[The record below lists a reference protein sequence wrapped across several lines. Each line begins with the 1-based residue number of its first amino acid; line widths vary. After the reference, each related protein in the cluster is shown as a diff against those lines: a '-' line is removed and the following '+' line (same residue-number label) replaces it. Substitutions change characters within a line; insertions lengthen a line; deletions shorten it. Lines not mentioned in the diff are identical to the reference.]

1 MHVCI
6 VGENHAKARMAG
18 VEYQVQLL
26 TDEFCRRPGV
36 SVTYV
41 ARRIPTGADAEGLP
55 YKLIRIGSE
64 AGIRRRA
71 VFFDAA
77 DLRRVLEE
85 LRPDVIYQQ
94 GRLSYTG
101 VCAKYAIRAGIPFF
115 FHVAHE
121 FDLNFKWVTL
131 RWSPNTPFDI
141 VEYFVGD
148 WGLKHASHV
157 IVQSDRQGRL
167 LRESLGITPAAVI
180 RNFQPLPASLPVKPA
195 GPVQIFWVAN
205 LKDFKRPALFV
216 DLAETFAG
224 RSDIVFVMAGRPAT
238 ERRFVPLMQRILKVP
253 NLKYLGELPIDKVN
267 EVMDGAAMH
276 VNTSSFEGFPNTFLQ
291 AWARGAVVA
300 SLAVDPDEEGMEAL
314 GIGYCAGSM
323 ERLHAI
329 IDELSRAADKRR
341 QIAERAFAFV
351 HEKHGLAEG
360 ARLVD
365 LVLRAAEEC
374 KATAAAPRGTGGI

>member
-1 MHVCI
+1 MRVCI
-6 VGENHAKARMAG
+6 VGENHAIARMAG

-26 TDEFCRRPGV
+26 ADEFCRRPGV
-36 SVTYV
+36 SLSYV
-41 ARRIPTGADAEGLP
+41 ARRIPTGAAAEALP
-55 YKLIRIGSE
+55 YRLIRIGSE

-71 VFFDAA
+71 VFFDAG
-77 DLRRVLEE
+77 DLRRALEE
-85 LRPDVIYQQ
+85 LQPDVIYQQ

-121 FDLNFKWVTL
+121 FDLNHRWVTL

-141 VEYFVGD
+141 VEYLVGD

-167 LRESLGITPAAVI
+167 LRENLGITAAAVI
-180 RNFQPLPASLPVKPA
+180 RNFQPLPESLPVKPP
-195 GPVQIFWVAN
+195 GPLQIFWVAN

-216 DLAETFAG
+216 ELAESFAD
-224 RSDIVFVMAGRPAT
+224 RSDLVFVMAGRPAT
-238 ERRFVPLMQRILKVP
+238 ERRFVPLMAKIPKVP
-253 NLKYLGELPIDKVN
+253 NLKYLGELPIDRVN
-267 EVMDGAAMH
+267 QVMDGAALH

-323 ERLHAI
+323 DRLRTI
-329 IDELSRAADKRR
+329 IDELSRAPDKRR
-341 QIAERAFAFV
+341 AIAERAFAFV
-351 HEKHGLAEG
+351 HAKHGLAEG
-360 ARLVD
+360 SRLVD
-365 LVLRAAEEC
+365 LVLSAAR
-374 KATAAAPRGTGGI
+374 KSGATTAVAHSASGT

>member
-1 MHVCI
+1 MQVCI

-26 TDEFCRRPGV
+26 TEELCRRPGLSV
-36 SVTYV
+36 SYV

-55 YKLIRIGSE
+55 YRLIRIGSE

-71 VFFDAA
+71 VFFDAG
-77 DLRRVLEE
+77 DLRRALEE
-85 LRPDVIYQQ
+85 LQPDVIYQQ
-94 GRLSYTG
+94 GRLSYTA

-121 FDLNFKWVTL
+121 FDLNHRWVTL

-141 VEYFVGD
+141 AEYIVGM
-148 WGLKHASHV
+148 WGLRHASHV

-167 LRESLGITPAAVI
+167 LRENLGITPAAVI
-180 RNFQPLPASLPVKPA
+180 RNFQPLPEVLPVKPP
-195 GPVQIFWVAN
+195 GPLQIFWVAN

-216 DLAETFAG
+216 DLAESFAG
-224 RSDIVFVMAGRPAT
+224 REDLSFVMAGRPAT
-238 ERRFVPLMQRILKVP
+238 ERRFAPLMSRIPTVA
-253 NLKYLGELPIDKVN
+253 NLTYMGELPIDRVN
-267 EVMDGAAMH
+267 QVMSGAAVH

-291 AWARGAVVA
+291 AWARGAIVT

-323 ERLHAI
+323 ARLHTI
-329 IDELSRAADKRR
+329 IDELSRSPEKRR
-341 QIAERAFAFV
+341 EITQRAFTFV
-351 HEKHGLAEG
+351 HEKHGMAECTRLADLMIQAAVDAKRT
-360 ARLVD
+360 ARPTT
-365 LVLRAAEEC
+365 RS
-374 KATAAAPRGTGGI
+374 